1 MRLMIRKLNNKNKTK
16 SFLKTLQA
24 MRVMIK
30 KLKKNNKLGNLLK
43 TLQAMKVKR
52 CNQIIKLLKKKKKF
66 NRIRIYKR
74 RIKKILRKLITLNK
88 ITINLK
94 IKKHLSKMIP
104 KAKKIKKMY

>member
-16 SFLKTLQA
+16 SFLKTLQAMRVMIKKLKKNNKLRNLLNTLQA

-52 CNQIIKLLKKKKKF
+52 CNQIIKLSKKKKKV
-66 NRIRIYKR
+66 NRIRIYKS
-74 RIKKILRKLITLNK
+74 
-88 ITINLK
+88 K
-94 IKKHLSKMIP
+94 IK
-104 KAKKIKKMY
+104 